1 MLLAEATRLPLLIFR
16 RPRFHY
22 RSNESEKKAAI
33 LPFDTVSQMQLPPAV
48 DTIFAWRSPI
58 EKMKRAKRADFCA
71 CIFHKKV
78 EKRQL

>member
-33 LPFDTVSQMQLPPAV
+33 LPFDTVTSATIYV
-48 DTIFAWRSPI
+48 DTMWYDLRLAQRNIKNKAREARRCLP
-58 EKMKRAKRADFCA
+58 
-71 CIFHKKV
+71 
-78 EKRQL
+78 L